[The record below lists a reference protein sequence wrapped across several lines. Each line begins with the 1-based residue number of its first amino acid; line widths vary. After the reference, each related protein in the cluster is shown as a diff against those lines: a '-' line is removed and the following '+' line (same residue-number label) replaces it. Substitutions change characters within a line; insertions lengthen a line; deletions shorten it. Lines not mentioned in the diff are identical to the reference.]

1 MDEKEKVGISKQ
13 SFLPAEASVISFAK
27 DSVIATSGNGFETG
41 AENIDVPGG
50 ETKPWNW

>member
-1 MDEKEKVGISKQ
+1 MNEKNKIWRR
-13 SFLPAEASVISFAK
+13 SFLPAEASVIEFAK

-41 AENIDVPGG
+41 EENIDVPGG

>member
-13 SFLPAEASVISFAK
+13 SFLPAEASVITFAK

-41 AENIDVPGG
+41 EENIDVPGG

>member
-1 MDEKEKVGISKQ
+1 MDEKEKVGMNKQ
-13 SFLPAEASVISFAK
+13 SFLPAEANVIEFAK

-41 AENIDVPGG
+41 EENIVVPCG

>member
-13 SFLPAEASVISFAK
+13 SFLPAEASVIEFAK
-27 DSVIATSGNGFETG
+27 DTVIATSRNGFETRE
-41 AENIDVPGG
+41 ENIDVPGG